1 MSLHNWTAYRPEM
14 AGRSI
19 FWLKPVFEAPAG
31 KSGKFY
37 FQTLSQK
44 TCGSL
49 VSHNAP
55 ETKQMLKYI

>member
-1 MSLHNWTAYRPEM
+1 M
-14 AGRSI
+14 AGRTI
-19 FWLKPVFEAPAG
+19 FELKPVFEAQAG

-55 ETKQMLKYI
+55 ETKQILKDI